1 MARLRERPTLWINVG
16 LAAALV
22 VAAAVALVVLRSS
35 PGVAAASVRT
45 TPVRTGTVTATV
57 SGSGNVT
64 SAGRRA
70 RRRQRPRSS
79 RQLPAR
85 QAVVLRGY
93 RQLRVINGSAYSVI
107 DSCPRCNGLLA
118 QVIDTCPSCGP
129 RALLRASTVAR
140 PLHGSR
146 GRFLST
152 S

>member
-64 SAGRRA
+64 SAATLAGSTA
-70 RRRQRPRSS
+70 S
-79 RQLPAR
+79 PA
-85 QAVVLRGY
+85 
-93 RQLRVINGSAYSVI
+93 
-107 DSCPRCNGLLA
+107 A
-118 QVIDTCPSCGP
+118 Q
-129 RALLRASTVAR
+129 
-140 PLHGSR
+140 
-146 GRFLST
+146 
-152 S
+152 